1 MTIYLLGLDYPEV
14 FLYKSYPIQFRT
26 FDVKISDKNLLT
38 CWKSRPIYWISRPTC
53 LKSRP
58 QCWKSRL
65 CQIINPDIRQCGLDL
80 LQGGLDF
87 GQGVFD
93 FQQVDFDLRR
103 GSLNFQ
109 QVSKML
115 VLCGQ
120 NWVGLVLIYH
130 YLGIII
136 LPK

>member
-1 MTIYLLGLDYPEV
+1 M
-14 FLYKSYPIQFRT
+14 
-26 FDVKISDKNLLT
+26 
-38 CWKSRPIYWISRPTC
+38 
-53 LKSRP
+53 
-58 QCWKSRL
+58 
-65 CQIINPDIRQCGLDL
+65 CQIINLDFRQCGLDL
-80 LQGGLDF
+80 LQVGLDF
-87 GQGVFD
+87 RQGVFD
-93 FQQVDFDLRR
+93 FQQVGFDLRQ